1 MTRKAF
7 TTALGLKLG
16 AIALGLA
23 LLGLP
28 GAVIFEGCYPIIR
41 LVFREEPRIA
51 PDSAWPIAIYM
62 TMLWPAAFLP
72 LAWIATLL
80 FRGERAAARIAFVV
94 TLLVAW
100 AVALSL
106 VFYAMARQA

>member
-28 GAVIFEGCYPIIR
+28 GAVIFETTTRIIGAI
-41 LVFREEPRIA
+41 LGRELRIA
-51 PDSAWPIAIYM
+51 PDSAWPVAIFM
-62 TMLWPAAFLP
+62 TILWPAAFLP
-72 LAWIATLL
+72 LAWLAGRL
-80 FRGERAAARIAFVV
+80 FPGERGGRRIAFVV
-94 TLLVAW
+94 AMLVAW
-100 AVALSL
+100 GVALSL